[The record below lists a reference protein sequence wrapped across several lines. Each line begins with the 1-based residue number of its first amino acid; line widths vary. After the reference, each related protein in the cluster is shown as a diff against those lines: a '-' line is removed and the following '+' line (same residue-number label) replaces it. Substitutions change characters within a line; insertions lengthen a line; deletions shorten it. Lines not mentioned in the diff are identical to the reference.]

1 MVALRIAARGH
12 MLWAKRGTPVS
23 TPWCH
28 PCWRV
33 LMETSTP
40 CYLVLEAPWRTPGVL
55 PKSFFRLWLGQ
66 CTSQHC
72 CWMNEPMSDL
82 SSGNCVGATF
92 PLTAP
97 SCCSQMSGALHL
109 CTLLQSATFSPRD
122 HLPAD
127 DFQRITHSIYRNYT
141 SLTAHLNDYGKW
153 VLFFFFASVGTTTM
167 ETCLINSL
175 EQFSFL
181 WATGKHPTQL
191 WYTLNRISMR
201 LKILIVSLKFIVG
214 RFQHLYASR
223 FVFLRHSI
231 QPVYHLQ
238 Y

>member
-1 MVALRIAARGH
+1 MHLAAL
-12 MLWAKRGTPVS
+12 L
-23 TPWCH
+23 
-28 PCWRV
+28 
-33 LMETSTP
+33 L
-40 CYLVLEAPWRTPGVL
+40 
-55 PKSFFRLWLGQ
+55 
-66 CTSQHC
+66 
-72 CWMNEPMSDL
+72 NEWTDVRSLIWELCGSHFPPD
-82 SSGNCVGATF
+82 SSE
-92 PLTAP
+92 
-97 SCCSQMSGALHL
+97 
-109 CTLLQSATFSPRD
+109 LLQSDVRGPPSV
-122 HLPAD
+122 HLASECHVFPQGPFASRWFPAD
-127 DFQRITHSIYRNYT
+127 NTQHLQELH
-141 SLTAHLNDYGKW
+141 LTDCTPQWLWQVG
-153 VLFFFFASVGTTTM
+153 VVFFFASVGTTTM